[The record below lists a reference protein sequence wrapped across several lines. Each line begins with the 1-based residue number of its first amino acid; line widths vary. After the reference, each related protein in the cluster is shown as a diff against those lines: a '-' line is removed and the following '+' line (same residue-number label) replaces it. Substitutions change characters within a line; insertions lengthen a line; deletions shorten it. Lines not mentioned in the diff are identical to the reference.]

1 MCTEREPWLG
11 LQVDAAGL
19 VAVLDVDAFS
29 FSRSFKAYFS
39 MVIRGNKNMI
49 FCTKRTLKV
58 KLDNPALLIKHQHDP
73 IIMLQEGKEN
83 RLEISLKI
91 LAALYVF
98 FNIALAIMGYSIL
111 TGNLETLGISTN
123 EFDFSLS
130 TLLFQGYTTVIL
142 DNYSA
147 AAKYTII
154 GPILILIIAAC
165 IAALPALYI
174 FKDRSKIDRAV
185 ATLVIAGILFTLPVI
200 PLFGLAAGERGA
212 LSTLKFQ
219 NDSLPSDTTKEL
231 TIFTKDKLTIT
242 GTPVFMSD
250 QYSYI
255 LSKNKIY
262 KIMNR
267 DNHIV
272 SVTTFNM
279 PAQTQEAP

>member
-1 MCTEREPWLG
+1 
-11 LQVDAAGL
+11 
-19 VAVLDVDAFS
+19 
-29 FSRSFKAYFS
+29 
-39 MVIRGNKNMI
+39 MI
-49 FCTKRTLKV
+49 FCTKKTLKV
-58 KLDNPALLIKHQHDP
+58 KLDNPELLVKHQHDP
-73 IIMLQEGKEN
+73 ILMLQEGKEN
-83 RLEISLKI
+83 RLDISLKI
-91 LAALYVF
+91 ITALYVF

-111 TGNLETLGISTN
+111 TGKLETLGISTN

-154 GPILILIIAAC
+154 GPIFILIIAIS
-165 IAALPALYI
+165 IAALPAFYI
-174 FKDRSKIDRAV
+174 FKDRSKTDRSV

-212 LSTLKFQ
+212 LSTLKLQ
-219 NDSLPSDTTKEL
+219 NDSLTSDTSKEL
-231 TIFTKDKLTIT
+231 TIITKDKLTIT

-255 LSKNKIY
+255 LSKHKIY

-279 PAQTQEAP
+279 PTQPQN